1 MVRHSDRHTVVPR
14 RIDRRWLR
22 RCRIFWWSS
31 LSDYFFLGAEIG
43 SVFFG
48 FSSIGDNIMKTESP
62 HTNPQNAP
70 NTDGRS
76 LAKKAVAT
84 AAAAF
89 SSNFLSLATPPND
102 NNNNS
107 RNACAFS
114 PPLFH
119 FFLPLHFSLIVL
131 IGKQIVITKIILA
144 LHLSFM
150 RECHRKCNIPW
161 CELLKRLGIIKC
173 CWQHW

>member
-1 MVRHSDRHTVVPR
+1 M
-14 RIDRRWLR
+14 
-22 RCRIFWWSS
+22 
-31 LSDYFFLGAEIG
+31 
-43 SVFFG
+43 FFG

-76 LAKKAVAT
+76 LAKKTVAMAT

-89 SSNFLSLATPPND
+89 SSNFLSLATRPND

-114 PPLFH
+114 LPLFH
-119 FFLPLHFSLIVL
+119 FFTSALFAYSFNRETNCDNKNYFSVTLEFYERMPP
-131 IGKQIVITKIILA
+131 K
-144 LHLSFM
+144 M
-150 RECHRKCNIPW
+150 
-161 CELLKRLGIIKC
+161 
-173 CWQHW
+173 